1 MRGTTLCTVVVTMI
15 VVLADHQMITTAQ
28 PTETT
33 FRISQAITDAV
44 PDTPYARPAHPRKM
58 LLFTLTRGY
67 RHESIAVGVQALQT
81 LGEKTGAFE
90 IVHSEDPAMFEPQR
104 LIQFD
109 AVCMLNTTGELFTP
123 PDIDEL
129 EPDAR
134 AKADRLA
141 RRWKQSLLDFVAGG
155 GGLIGIHAATDCFY
169 KWPGYGDL
177 MGGYFNGHPWHE
189 EVTVVV
195 EEPSHPLCAPFT
207 TPSFQIT
214 DEIYQFRTPYS
225 RLRQRVLLSLDAD
238 RADLRRKGIRRTD
251 RDFAVSWVRTYGA
264 GRVFYCSLGHRD
276 EIYWNPAIL
285 RHYLAGIQFA
295 MGDLPADAT
304 PSIRR
309 PGGGEPLIDGQT
321 LAGWQG
327 LVRNVKAGAD
337 MSDEQL
343 AAAQQAANKQMADH
357 WTVKDGVIHFDGQGE
372 SIATIDDY
380 GDFELRVDWKIDAGG
395 DSGIYLRGTPQ
406 VQIWDPAQ
414 WPEGSGG
421 LSNNANNPSKPTVRA
436 DQPVG
441 FWNNFHITM
450 MGQRVSVRLNDV
462 LVVDNVALENY
473 WDRTVA
479 VYPTGPIELQ
489 AHGGALEFKNVFV
502 KSVSATRVA
511 AAGSRSTWQPL
522 LNGKDL
528 TGWTCKEGSW
538 TVEDSVLT
546 RRGGGDIWTDARFG
560 NFRLELE
567 FKLGAGTNSGLFF
580 RTGDIRD
587 CVQTGIELQV
597 FDSYG
602 KESPDKHDCG
612 AIYDCLAPTV
622 NAVRPPGEWNHLVL
636 TCMGPVIQVAMNGRR
651 IIDMNLDDWTEPHRN
666 PDGTK
671 NKFRTPYKD
680 MPRSGH
686 IGFQDHGKPIEYRNI
701 RIEKF

>member
-1 MRGTTLCTVVVTMI
+1 MRKTVLCIMLMSAI
-15 VVLADHQMITTAQ
+15 GLMPGHSMDAIAQQSEIAD
-28 PTETT
+28 
-33 FRISQAITDAV
+33 RIDQAV
-44 PDTPYARPAHPRKM
+44 PNTPYAQPAHPRKM
-58 LLFTLTRGY
+58 LVFTLTRGY
-67 RHESIAVGVQALQT
+67 RHESIAVGVQALQA

-104 LIQFD
+104 LSQFD
-109 AVCMLNTTGELFTP
+109 AICMLNTTGELFTP
-123 PDIDEL
+123 VDMDVLNPT
-129 EPDAR
+129 
-134 AKADRLA
+134 DRRIAERSA

-169 KWPGYGDL
+169 KWPGYGEL

-207 TPSFQIT
+207 APSFQIT

-225 RLRQRVLLSLDAD
+225 RLRQRVLLRLDTE
-238 RADLRRKGIRRTD
+238 RTNMRKLGVRRTD
-251 RDFAVSWVRTYGA
+251 RDFAVSWVRAYGA

-276 EIYWNPAIL
+276 EIYWNPAVL
-285 RHYLAGIQFA
+285 RHYLAGIQFV

-309 PGGGEPLIDGQT
+309 PGGGGESLFDGQT

-327 LVRNVKAGAD
+327 LVSNVKARAD
-337 MSDEQL
+337 TSDEHL
-343 AAAQQAANKQMADH
+343 AAAQEAANRQMAEH
-357 WTVKDGVIHFDGQGE
+357 WTVTDGVIRFDGEGE
-372 SIATIDDY
+372 SITTIDDY

-395 DSGIYLRGTPQ
+395 DSGIYLRGMPQ
-406 VQIWDPAQ
+406 VQIWDPTQ

-421 LSNNANNPSKPTVRA
+421 LFNNADNPSKPTVRA

-450 MGQRVSVRLNDV
+450 MGERVSVRLNDV
-462 LVVDNVALENY
+462 PVVDNVVLENY
-473 WDRTVA
+473 WDRSAA
-479 VYPTGPIELQ
+479 VYPRGPIELQ
-489 AHGGALEFKNVFV
+489 AHGGPLEIKNVFV
-502 KSVSATRVA
+502 KTIPAKRVVA
-511 AAGSRSTWQPL
+511 AGLRSTWQPL

-538 TVEDSVLT
+538 TVEEGVLT
-546 RRGGGDIWTDARFG
+546 RRGGGDLWTDARFG

-580 RTGDIRD
+580 RTSDIRD

-636 TCMGPVIQVAMNGRR
+636 ICMGPVIQVAMNGRR

-671 NKFRTPYKD
+671 NKFRTAYKD

-686 IGFQDHGKPIEYRNI
+686 IGFQDHGKPIQYRNI

>member
-1 MRGTTLCTVVVTMI
+1 MRKTAFCTLLVIAIGFMFGHSTEA
-15 VVLADHQMITTAQ
+15 LAQ
-28 PTETT
+28 PSEIAS
-33 FRISQAITDAV
+33 RIAAAV
-44 PDTPYARPAHPRKM
+44 PSKPFAEPNQPRK
-58 LLFTLTRGY
+58 LLVFTLTRGF
-67 RHESIAVGVQALQT
+67 RHESIAAGVQAFRA

-90 IVHSEDPAMFEPQR
+90 IVHSEDPAVFEPQR

-123 PDIDEL
+123 SNLEEL
-129 EPDAR
+129 DPAAR
-134 AKADRLA
+134 ASANRST

-155 GGLIGIHAATDCFY
+155 GGLIGIHAATDSFY
-169 KWPGYGDL
+169 KWLEYGEL

-189 EVTVVV
+189 EVTVIV
-195 EEPSHPLCAPFT
+195 EEPDHPLCASFGAS
-207 TPSFQIT
+207 SFQVT
-214 DEIYQFRTPYS
+214 DEIYLFRSPYS

-238 RADLRRKGIRRTD
+238 RTDLRRSGIRRSD
-251 RDFAVSWVRTYGA
+251 QDFAVSWVRTYGS
-264 GRVFYCSLGHRD
+264 GRVFYCSLGHRE
-276 EIYWNPAIL
+276 EIYWNPDVL
-285 RHYLAGIQFA
+285 RHYLAGIQFV
-295 MGDLPADAT
+295 MGDLVADAT

-309 PGGGEPLIDGQT
+309 SAGGESLIDGQT

-327 LVRNVKAGAD
+327 LVGNVKTRGA
-337 MSDEQL
+337 MSPEQL
-343 AAAQQAANKQMADH
+343 AAAQVVADQQMAEH
-357 WTVKDGVIHFDGQGE
+357 WTVTDGVIRFDGAGQ
-372 SIATIDDY
+372 SITTVEDY
-380 GDFELRVDWKIDAGG
+380 GDIELRLDWKIDAGG

-414 WPEGSGG
+414 GPEGSGG
-421 LSNNANNPSKPTVRA
+421 LYNNLNNPSKPSVRA

-441 FWNNFHITM
+441 FWNNFQMTL
-450 MGQRVSVRLNDV
+450 MGERVSVRLNDV
-462 LVVDNVALENY
+462 LVVDNVILENY
-473 WDRTVA
+473 WDRSA
-479 VYPTGPIELQ
+479 GLYPTGPIELQ
-489 AHGGALEFKNVFV
+489 AHGGPIEFKNIFV
-502 KSVSATRVA
+502 KSIAAKRA
-511 AAGSRSTWQPL
+511 AAAEARSTWQPL

-538 TVEDSVLT
+538 TVENGVLA
-546 RRGGGDIWTDARFG
+546 RRGGGDIWTEAQFG

-567 FKLGAGTNSGLFF
+567 FKLAAGTNSGLFF

-602 KESPDKHDCG
+602 KEVAGKHDCG

-622 NAVRPPGEWNHLVL
+622 NAVRKPGEWNHLVL
-636 TCMGPVIQVAMNGRR
+636 TCMGPVIQATMNGRR
-651 IIDMNLDDWTEPHRN
+651 IIDMNLDDWTEPRLN

-671 NKFRTPYKD
+671 NKFSTAYKD